1 MQSFAMLFQHMH
13 AFTFSQV
20 ELKATMTEEKRKAL
34 AEALEEI
41 KNKETETI
49 GTHKG
54 SAEELERQL
63 KEFTE

>member
-1 MQSFAMLFQHMH
+1 
-13 AFTFSQV
+13 
-20 ELKATMTEEKRKAL
+20 MTEEKRKAL